1 MKEKKFLVS
10 LNAIDKV
17 KKFVN
22 IISSFDADFDLVS
35 GRYVIDGKSIM
46 GVFSLDLTKHIELI
60 VHYEDDADI
69 VKIEAAIADFI
80 VKEN

>member
-22 IISSFDADFDLVS
+22 IITGFIADFDLVS